1 MPLTVRIFTRIQN
14 HFHQGAFDMNEAA
27 SGRINKVGRAAR
39 RSLAVSMVMMLGTA
53 LAQAQVTAPQPVKDH
68 GRIVFCSDI
77 SFPPF
82 EYYDAQ
88 TNEPAGF
95 DVEFGQLLASTLGVK
110 AEFKNIGF
118 DALIPSLQAGQCDAI
133 LSGLFDKPERR
144 KVIDLVD
151 YASVGNSLIVKS
163 NNAVK
168 FNALTD
174 LSGRSVAVEAG
185 STLEHEL
192 DAASDQLK
200 QSGKPAIK
208 IAALPK
214 ASDAFQQLSTG
225 LVEAYYG
232 TTAQASY
239 FNKQNPGS
247 VKLASPQTSSFFIG
261 VGTPKS
267 DAALHDAV
275 TAALKTVVSNGKYDA
290 LLKKWSFESA
300 PMKP

>member
-1 MPLTVRIFTRIQN
+1 
-14 HFHQGAFDMNEAA
+14 MNETI
-27 SGRINKVGRAAR
+27 SRRINQVGRAAR
-39 RSLAVSMVMMLGTA
+39 YSLAIGMTTLLGMP
-53 LAQAQVTAPQPVKDH
+53 LAQAQVTAPQHIKDH
-68 GRIVFCSDI
+68 GRIVYCSDI

-88 TNEPAGF
+88 TNDPAGF
-95 DVEFGQLLASTLGVK
+95 DVEFGQLLAATLGVK

-144 KVIDLVD
+144 QVIDLLD

-168 FNALTD
+168 FNGLSD
-174 LSGRSVAVEAG
+174 LSGRAVAVEAG

-192 DAASDQLK
+192 DAANDKVK
-200 QSGKPAIK
+200 QAGKPAIK

-267 DAALHDAV
+267 DAPLHDAL
-275 TAALKTVVSNGKYDA
+275 TAALKTVVANGKYDA
-290 LLKKWSFESA
+290 LLKKWNFESS

>member
-1 MPLTVRIFTRIQN
+1 
-14 HFHQGAFDMNEAA
+14 MNETT
-27 SGRINKVGRAAR
+27 SSRINKVGRAAR
-39 RSLAVSMVMMLGTA
+39 RSLAIGIVMLVGA
-53 LAQAQVTAPQPVKDH
+53 PLAQAQATATAPQHIKDH
-68 GRIVFCSDI
+68 GKIVYCSDI

-88 TNEPAGF
+88 TNDPAGF
-95 DVEFGQLLASTLGVK
+95 DVEFGQLLAATLGVK

-144 KVIDLVD
+144 QVIDLVD

-168 FNALTD
+168 FNGLSD

-192 DAASDQLK
+192 DAANDQVK
-200 QSGKPAIK
+200 QAGKPAIK

-261 VGTPKS
+261 VGTAKS
-267 DAALHDAV
+267 DAPLHDALS
-275 TAALKTVVSNGKYDA
+275 AALKTVVANGKYNA

>member
-1 MPLTVRIFTRIQN
+1 
-14 HFHQGAFDMNEAA
+14 MNKTT
-27 SGRINKVGRAAR
+27 SRRINKVGRAAR
-39 RSLAVSMVMMLGTA
+39 RSLIAGVVTLLGTS
-53 LAQAQVTAPQPVKDH
+53 LAQAQVTPPPHIKDH
-68 GRIVFCSDI
+68 GRIVYCSDI

-88 TNEPAGF
+88 TNDPAGF
-95 DVEFGQLLASTLGVK
+95 DVEFGQLLATTLGVK

-144 KVIDLVD
+144 KVIDLLD

-163 NNAVK
+163 SSAVK
-168 FNALTD
+168 FNGLDD

-192 DAASDQLK
+192 DAANDKVK
-200 QSGKPAIK
+200 QAGKPAIK

-267 DAALHDAV
+267 DTALHDALS
-275 TAALKTVVSNGKYDA
+275 TALKTVVANGKYDA